1 MKNTWKMLEATNKNE
16 AIISILDALNQN
28 ETWLNKCNSS
38 NFISLYNM
46 HTRIK
51 RENFLKMLS
60 FDEVRDLF
68 IEIKKEYY
76 ENLDF
81 IKAKLF

>member
-28 ETWLNKCNSS
+28 EIWLNKCTSL

-60 FDEVRDLF
+60 FNEVRDLF

-81 IKAKLF
+81 IKARLF